1 MAICVGITGGIASG
15 KSLVA
20 NHLRDLGYKII
31 DSDLIVKEL
40 YQNNKQML
48 QAIEIEFPEV
58 FINHKIQKDLLGK
71 MMFSD
76 EKKRFT
82 LNDIVH
88 PIVKDEI
95 IKQVDLL
102 KYTEKI
108 LFIDIPL
115 LFEAKFEDVV
125 DLIVLVYVT
134 KDVQIHR
141 LMERDRIT
149 KKFALQK
156 IHAQLA
162 LEDKKKK
169 ADYII
174 DNNKS
179 VEETK
184 KNIQEL
190 LDKISKGRI

>member
-31 DSDLIVKEL
+31 DSDLIVKDL
-40 YQNNKQML
+40 YQNNKKML
-48 QAIEIEFPEV
+48 QAIETEFPEV

-71 MMFSD
+71 LIFSE
-76 EKKRFT
+76 EKKRFI

-88 PIVKDEI
+88 PIVKEEI
-95 IKQVDLL
+95 NKQVELL

-134 KDVQIHR
+134 KAVQLNR
-141 LMERDRIT
+141 LMERDKIK

-156 IHAQLA
+156 IHAQLS

-190 LDKISKGRI
+190 LDKISKERI

>member
-31 DSDLIVKEL
+31 DSDLIVKDL
-40 YQNNKQML
+40 YQNNKKML
-48 QAIEIEFPEV
+48 QAIETEFPEV

-71 MMFSD
+71 LIFSD
-76 EKKRFT
+76 EKKRFI

-88 PIVKDEI
+88 PIVKEEI
-95 IKQVDLL
+95 NKQVELL

-134 KDVQIHR
+134 KDVQLNR
-141 LMERDRIT
+141 LMERDKIK

-156 IHAQLA
+156 IHAQLS

>member
-1 MAICVGITGGIASG
+1 MAICIGITGGIASG
-15 KSLVA
+15 KSMVA

-40 YQNNKQML
+40 YQSNKAML
-48 QAIEIEFPEV
+48 QKIEAEFPEV
-58 FINHKIQKDLLGK
+58 FINHKIQKDLLGQLI
-71 MMFSD
+71 FSD
-76 EKKRFT
+76 EKKRKV
-82 LNDIVH
+82 LNSIVH

-95 IKQVDLL
+95 YKQVELL

-115 LFEAKFEDVV
+115 LFEAKFEDAV

-134 KDVQIHR
+134 KDVQLSR
-141 LMERDRIT
+141 LMARDKIT

-156 IHAQLA
+156 IHAQLS
-162 LEDKKKK
+162 LEEKKKK

-174 DNNKS
+174 DNNET
-179 VEETK
+179 VEDTK
-184 KNIQEL
+184 KNIQGL
-190 LDKISKGRI
+190 LDKISKGRK